1 MENYYHEPS
10 LYARWTSSGR
20 KLGGLQAQLVAQTTR
35 LEVAETALRSPR
47 IGEAARKRGGGRTW
61 RSAVATTRRERSLD
75 MAIVR

>member
-35 LEVAETALRSPR
+35 LEVAETALR
-47 IGEAARKRGGGRTW
+47 EGGGEK
-61 RSAVATTRRERSLD
+61 SESFDEEDDPAQLAGLQAQLVAQTN
-75 MAIVR
+75 